1 MPRMEDKNLEAN
13 GFILI
18 FKRKK
23 FKLELKR
30 ENIKRDEIIKWMM
43 KYILD
48 QQLEQFV
55 FTVL

>member
-43 KYILD
+43 KYISGP
-48 QQLEQFV
+48 
-55 FTVL
+55 TA